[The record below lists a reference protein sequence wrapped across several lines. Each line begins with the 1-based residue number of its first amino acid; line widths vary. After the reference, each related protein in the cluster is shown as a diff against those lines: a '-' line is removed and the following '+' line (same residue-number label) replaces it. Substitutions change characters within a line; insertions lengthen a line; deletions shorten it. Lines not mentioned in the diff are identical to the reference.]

1 MVRKGDMF
9 VIGHRGAP
17 ALAPENTLPSFMKAI
32 ELGVDYVEFDVRAS
46 SDGELVII
54 HDEAV
59 NRTTDSKGLV
69 SSYTSASLR
78 KLDAGGW
85 FGEEFR
91 NVRIPTIDEVLRL
104 MKDKTSAVIH
114 IKHEGI
120 EDEVLNAVRKYDMI
134 HRCIIMAPL
143 TVSKRIKLSEPII
156 PIQAD
161 LPEIN
166 PRDAIDMLARNLV
179 DIASIHISNLN
190 KNLVKLCHRSG
201 LLVNVW
207 DVDRPE
213 QVEKCKECEVEFV
226 TTNDPKTVL
235 ETLRNLQSKD

>member
-1 MVRKGDMF
+1 MF

-32 ELGVDYVEFDVRAS
+32 ELGVDYIELDVRAS
-46 SDGELVII
+46 KDGKLVII
-54 HDEAV
+54 HDETV
-59 NRTTDSKGLV
+59 NRTTDAKGPV
-69 SSYTSASLR
+69 SSYTLTSLR
-78 KLDAGGW
+78 KLDAGRW
-85 FGEEFR
+85 FGEEFKD
-91 NVRIPTIDEVLRL
+91 VRIPTIEEVLGL
-104 MKDKTSAVIH
+104 VKDKTSVVIH

-120 EDEVLNAVRKYDMI
+120 EEKVLKAVREYDII
-134 HRCIIMAPL
+134 HGCIIMAPL

-166 PRDAIDMLARNLV
+166 PRDAIDMLAENLV

-235 ETLRNLQSKD
+235 ETLRNLQSRD